1 VGSGVFSEPEPIMS
15 CALCEVRKPRRYC
28 PGVRGQICAPCC
40 GVEREVTVQCP
51 FECEYLQQARLHERV
66 PDLKEQDI
74 PNRDIEVTESF
85 LRENNALM
93 SASSRLLL
101 ESALAV
107 PGVSD
112 VDVREALETLIRT
125 FRTLESGLYYE
136 SRPNNPLAGAVHQ
149 GFQARLSQARQDLVR
164 RAGAASTI
172 RDVAIL
178 GVLALLQRMALNY
191 DNGRSHGRG
200 FLHFLHDRFS
210 GRPVPG
216 GGPPPAAASPLIV
229 P

>member
-1 VGSGVFSEPEPIMS
+1 VSV
-15 CALCEVRKPRRYC
+15 C
-28 PGVRGQICAPCC
+28 
-40 GVEREVTVQCP
+40 CP
-51 FECEYLQQARLHERV
+51 FDCDYLQQARRHERV

-74 PNRDIEVTESF
+74 PNRDIEVSESF
-85 LRENNALM
+85 YRENKSLM
-93 SASSRLLL
+93 TLSSRLLL
-101 ESALAV
+101 EAALAV

-112 VDVREALETLIRT
+112 ADVREALETLIRT
-125 FRTLESGLYYE
+125 FRTLESGIYYE

-149 GFQARLSQARQDLVR
+149 GFQVRLNQARQGLAR
-164 RAGAASTI
+164 QAGSVGNI
-172 RDVAIL
+172 RDAAIL

-200 FLHFLHDRFS
+200 FLHFLHDRLS

-216 GGPPPAAASPLIV
+216 GDPPRTAGGSPLIV

>member
-1 VGSGVFSEPEPIMS
+1 MS
-15 CALCEVRKPRRYC
+15 CAICEVRRPRRHC

-40 GVEREVTVQCP
+40 GAEREVSVCCP
-51 FECEYLQQARLHERV
+51 FDCDYLQQARRHERA

-74 PNRDIEVTESF
+74 PNRDLQVPQGFVE
-85 LRENNALM
+85 ENNALI
-93 SASSRLLL
+93 SLSSRLLL
-101 ESALAV
+101 EAALAV

-112 VDVREALETLIRT
+112 ADVREALETLIRT
-125 FRTLESGLYYE
+125 YRSLESGIYYE

-149 GFQARLSQARQDLVR
+149 GFQARLGQARQGLARQSGVH
-164 RAGAASTI
+164 TI
-172 RDVAIL
+172 RDATIL

-200 FLHFLHDRFS
+200 FLHFLHDRLS

-216 GGPPPAAASPLIV
+216 GDAPRTAAGSSLIV

>member
-1 VGSGVFSEPEPIMS
+1 MS
-15 CALCEVRKPRRYC
+15 CAICEVRRPRRYC

-40 GVEREVTVQCP
+40 GAEREVSVYCP
-51 FECEYLQQARLHERV
+51 FDCDYLQQARRHERV
-66 PDLKEQDI
+66 RDLKEQDI

-85 LRENNALM
+85 LRENNALI
-93 SASSRLLL
+93 SLSSRLLL
-101 ESALAV
+101 EAALAV

-112 VDVREALETLIRT
+112 ADVREALETLIRT
-125 FRTLESGLYYE
+125 FRTLESGIYYE

-149 GFQARLSQARQDLVR
+149 GFQARLSQAREDLAR
-164 RAGAASTI
+164 RAGSVGAI
-172 RDVAIL
+172 RDAAIL

-191 DNGRSHGRG
+191 DNGRSHGRP

-210 GRPVPG
+210 DRPVPG
-216 GGPPPAAASPLIV
+216 GDPPRAAGGSSLIV